1 MIVPSQGVVNFCN
14 WLQNTPYALAI
25 AGSTWAYPFVQ
36 TTHFTGLSIWLGT
49 SLAVDFRL
57 VGWVGKGRN
66 AGEFARSLFA
76 WNWIGFVIAVIGG
89 ASLFSTDAVAFS
101 RNPAVQLKL
110 LLFFPVALILHVIV
124 QRKAIHSWG
133 ADNTVPATGKIAGL
147 AEFLLWLSVASAAAN
162 IPYFEKFL

>member
-1 MIVPSQGVVNFCN
+1 MIVPNQGVVDFCN

-57 VGWVGKGRN
+57 LGWFGKKWN
-66 AGEFARSLFA
+66 PSEFARSLFS
-76 WNWIGFVIAVIGG
+76 WNWIGFAIALIGG

-110 LLFFPVALILHVIV
+110 LLFLPIALIIHIV
-124 QRKAIHSWG
+124 VQQKAIKSWG
-133 ADNTVPATGKIAGL
+133 TGETIPIAAKVAGL
-147 AEFLLWLSVASAAAN
+147 AEFLMWLSVASAAAN
-162 IPYFEKFL
+162 IPYFERFL

>member
-36 TTHFTGLSIWLGT
+36 TTHFTGLSIWVGT
-49 SLAVDFRL
+49 NLAVDFRL
-57 VGWVGKGRN
+57 LGWLGKGRN
-66 AGEFARSLFA
+66 ASEFTQSLFA
-76 WNWIGFVIAVIGG
+76 WNWIGFTIAVIGG
-89 ASLFSTDAVAFS
+89 VSLFSTDAVAFS

-110 LLFFPVALILHVIV
+110 LLFFPIALIVHIV
-124 QRKAIHSWG
+124 VQQRAIKSWG
-133 ADNTVPATGKIAGL
+133 ITDDVPGIAKFAGL
-147 AEFLLWLSVASAAAN
+147 LEFLMWLSVASAAAN

>member
-1 MIVPSQGVVNFCN
+1 MIVPSQGVVSFCN

-49 SLAVDFRL
+49 SLALDFRL
-57 VGWVGKGRN
+57 LGWLGRSRKPY
-66 AGEFARSLFA
+66 ELARSLFS

-89 ASLFSTDAVAFS
+89 VSLFSTDAVAFS
-101 RNPAVQLKL
+101 RNPAVQFKL
-110 LLFFPVALILHVIV
+110 LLFFPLALITHIV
-124 QRKAIHSWG
+124 VQQKTLKSWG
-133 ADNTVPATGKIAGL
+133 SSEVVPMTARIAGL
-147 AEFLLWLSVASAAAN
+147 TEFLLWLSVASAAAN

>member
-1 MIVPSQGVVNFCN
+1 MLVPSEGVVNFCN

-57 VGWVGKGRN
+57 LGWLGRSHKPS
-66 AGEFARSLFA
+66 ELARSLFA
-76 WNWIGFVIAVIGG
+76 WNWIGFAIAVIGG

-101 RNPAVQLKL
+101 HAERTQTRRQPTYFRKQLIERERSML
-110 LLFFPVALILHVIV
+110 
-124 QRKAIHSWG
+124 
-133 ADNTVPATGKIAGL
+133 AGL
-147 AEFLLWLSVASAAAN
+147 TLPNECLCIAPAGKDVLVQTVV
-162 IPYFEKFL
+162 